1 MHWKLTR
8 DQGGVE
14 PLHPP
19 EVVDTFEYAQQ
30 EKIVLQRLKSEA
42 IISTSEQVATSLKS
56 LASTFEV
63 DEIAVLTWAFDEDDR
78 RHSYQLLSEAFDLQ
92 ASMG

>member
-1 MHWKLTR
+1 M
-8 DQGGVE
+8 
-14 PLHPP
+14 
-19 EVVDTFEYAQQ
+19 
-30 EKIVLQRLKSEA
+30 
-42 IISTSEQVATSLKS
+42 ATSLKS